1 MLRYF
6 IFLLLPFTMMAQTKK
21 EYQGLLWKISGN
33 GLEKPSYLYGTMHVS
48 NRVAFHLGET
58 FFDALESADIIAL
71 ETNPE
76 FWVKD
81 LTTSKLYHDFFSASY
96 GTSSGR
102 YPLYGSFIPKEPK
115 QKELEYYL
123 SRDQDMLNSLLYRN
137 NTYDQNFEE
146 NTYLDLFIF
155 QTGKKKNKK
164 IVALEDYEESFK
176 SVLMAN
182 RADPDAVRITERQA
196 KSLLGNFSNWNDLM
210 EDAYRKGNLDLLD
223 TITSSTNPGKYHRK
237 YMLDDRNEIMANG
250 MDSLMKIGVVFTGVG
265 AAHLPGNRGV
275 INMLREMGY
284 TVEAVDRDITT
295 QSMGKKDEIDEI
307 IYAQPIIDFVSDDKF
322 ISTKAPGKLV
332 KFISQ
337 PYQEYVFA
345 DMANGSFYS
354 IRRIS
359 TFGLVYGRDES
370 FYLSRMDSLLFEN
383 IPGKI
388 IDKKNIT
395 VSGYPALDI
404 TNQTRQ
410 GDFQHYQIIFTPL
423 ETIICKVG
431 GHKEFAKSEQPEIFF
446 KNIKLNPLKAAEI
459 YTPQF
464 GGFNVNMPGEV
475 RTELYEAAFY
485 NPNYTFWAQSADS
498 DKNYYATGLRQYYD
512 FDYLEEDD
520 FELTYIAKKI
530 GQEKKLDLD
539 TVYLLNNGKR
549 DFARFQLSNKKEQP
563 IFGEVH
569 LEGPK
574 YVFLLTTNP
583 NEQERLSFFKSF
595 EFTNWK
601 YENGFEEYQDS
612 VFHITMAAP
621 KDINNYDSFFQN
633 LRRNQYSSK
642 KKENHEYR
650 GSTNMK
656 MIVNEP
662 TGEQVKIRF
671 ESMGKYGSAKSLEDF
686 WKHRERN
693 FKDGSLKILKDTTL
707 YTIEKPGYLS
717 QAREYWLTDT
727 NTERTIRVK
736 HILENDA
743 LFSIAA
749 GADNQSSISP
759 FVEKAFASFRPTGDT
774 VIGMPVTD
782 SRADL
787 FFDDLL
793 SGDSVR
799 VFEAKNS
806 ISSIRFREQDASKIK
821 DIVVNFKFEGFT
833 RTERLNLL
841 NRLAWLEDDENIPF
855 LEQLYYSNID
865 SSAYQFMILETLADF
880 ETKKANK
887 AFLKLILDEPPFT
900 SNEYTYSNL
909 INELDDSIQLAP
921 MMYPGLL
928 GLTDFE
934 DYRPHVYDLL
944 STLVDS
950 GLVKPSHYR
959 EKYNTILRFAK
970 VELKKQRAKDE
981 RINTYNSYSS
991 NSKSNLE
998 LYNTLLIPFA
1008 GKRAVREHYTNVL
1021 KLSNKVVLANQLA
1034 LISPYFDVPDTIWNY
1049 LCKDPQAHFIT
1060 YEYLSEV
1067 NQLNLLSPENLEKV
1081 NLAKAMIP
1089 NYNNNN
1095 FDSIHFIRTEPV
1107 SIKPF
1112 PALVYFYRTK
1122 KKDDKLWALRYVVV
1136 EDKADMDADY
1146 VISKKGEN
1154 YNRSIDDID
1163 EIIDDTLNEI
1173 ETYQRR
1179 RAEGGGR
1186 YYDDYEYYEDE
1197 W

>member
-1 MLRYF
+1 MLRY
-6 IFLLLPFTMMAQTKK
+6 ILLLVLPLTIMAQTKK

-76 FWVKD
+76 YWVKD
-81 LTTSKLYHDFFSASY
+81 LTSSKLYHDFFASSY
-96 GTSSGR
+96 GYASGR
-102 YPLYGSFIPKEPK
+102 YPLYSSFVPKEPK

-137 NTYDQNFEE
+137 STYEQNFEE

-155 QTGKKKNKK
+155 QTGKKKNKQ

-196 KSLLGNFSNWNDLM
+196 KSLLGNFTNWNDLM

-237 YMLDDRNEIMANG
+237 YMLDIRNEIMVNG
-250 MDSLMKIGVVFTGVG
+250 IDSLMKLGVVFTGVG

-275 INMLREMGY
+275 INMLRELGY
-284 TVEAVDRDITT
+284 TVEAVDRDITS

-307 IYAQPIIDFVSDDKF
+307 IYTHPLRDFTTDDNF

-359 TFGLVYGRDES
+359 TFGLVYGRDEN
-370 FYLSRMDSLLFEN
+370 YYMSRLDSLLFEN

-388 IDKKNIT
+388 IDKKSIT
-395 VSGYPALDI
+395 VSGYPAYDI
-404 TNQTRQ
+404 SNKTRQ
-410 GDFQHYQIIFTPL
+410 GDFQRYQIIFTPL

-431 GHKEFAKSEQPEIFF
+431 GHKEFAKSAQPEVFF
-446 KNIKLNPLKAAEI
+446 NNLKLARKNDSEAYAPR
-459 YTPQF
+459 F
-464 GGFNVNMPGEV
+464 GGFKVNLPGSL
-475 RTELYEAAFY
+475 RTEMYEAAFY
-485 NPNYTFWAQSADS
+485 NPNYTFWAQSADD
-498 DKNYYATGLRQYYD
+498 DKNYYATALRQYYD

-520 FELTYIAKKI
+520 FELTYMAKKI
-530 GQEKKLDLD
+530 GEEKKLELD
-539 TVYLLNNGKR
+539 TVFILNNGKR
-549 DFARFQLSNKKEQP
+549 DFARFELSNKKEQP
-563 IFGEVH
+563 VYGEVH

-574 YVFLLTTNP
+574 YVILLTTDDS
-583 NEQERLSFFKSF
+583 EESRLDFFKSF
-595 EFTNWK
+595 EFKDWK
-601 YENGFEEYQDS
+601 YDDGFQEYQDS
-612 VFHITMAAP
+612 VLHITMAAP
-621 KDINNYDSFFQN
+621 MEINNYDSFFER
-633 LRRNQYSSK
+633 LRRNSYSSK
-642 KKENHEYR
+642 KENHDYR
-650 GSTNMK
+650 GKTK
-656 MIVNEP
+656 TKTIINEP
-662 TGEQVKIRF
+662 TGEQVKIKY
-671 ESMGKYGSAKSLEDF
+671 EYMGKYGSAKDLKSF
-686 WKHRERN
+686 WKYKEGA
-693 FKDGSLKILKDTTL
+693 FKDGSLKILRDTTL

-727 NTERTIRVK
+727 NTDRTIRVK

-743 LFSIAA
+743 MFSIYA
-749 GADNQSSISP
+749 GADNQASISP
-759 FVEKAFASFRPTGDT
+759 FVENAFSSFRPTGDT
-774 VIGMPVTD
+774 IIGLPVTD

-787 FFDDLL
+787 FFADME

-799 VFEAKNS
+799 IFEAKNS
-806 ISSIRFREQDASKIK
+806 ISSVRFRDKDAAKIK
-821 DIVVNFKFEGFT
+821 DMVVNFKFEGFT
-833 RTERLNLL
+833 RNERLNLL
-841 NRLAWLEDDENIPF
+841 NRLAWLDDEENIPF
-855 LEQLYYSNID
+855 LEKLYYTNID

-880 ETKKANK
+880 KTKKGNK
-887 AFLKLILDEPPFT
+887 SFIKLIMDEPPFT
-900 SNEYTYSNL
+900 SSDYTYSNL
-909 INELDDSIQLAP
+909 INELDDSLELAP
-921 MMYPGLL
+921 AMYPKLL

-950 GLVKPSHYR
+950 GLVKQSHYR

-981 RINTYNSYSS
+981 KISTYNSYSS
-991 NSKSNLE
+991 SAQSNLT
-998 LYNTLLIPFA
+998 LYNKLLIPFA
-1008 GKRAVREHYTNVL
+1008 GKRAVKEHYTNVL
-1021 KLSNKVVLANQLA
+1021 KLSNKVVLAEQLTYIA
-1034 LISPYFDVPDTIWNY
+1034 SYFDVPDTIWNY
-1049 LCKDPQAHFIT
+1049 LSEDPQAHYIA
-1060 YEYLSEV
+1060 YEYLKEA
-1067 NQLNLLSPENLEKV
+1067 NKLNLLAPEYLTKV
-1081 NLAKAMIP
+1081 SLAKAMTP
-1089 NYNNNN
+1089 NYNGNN
-1095 FDSIHFIRTEPV
+1095 FDSIHFIRSEEIN
-1107 SIKPF
+1107 IKPF
-1112 PALVYFYRTK
+1112 PAVAYFFRTK

-1136 EDKADMDADY
+1136 EDTPDMSTDY
-1146 VISKKGEN
+1146 VMAKKGEN
-1154 YNRSIDDID
+1154 YNRNLDDID
-1163 EIIDDTLNEI
+1163 EIIEDTLKEI
-1173 ETYQRR
+1173 ETYERR
-1179 RAEGGGR
+1179 RAEGGN
-1186 YYDDYEYYEDE
+1186 YYNEYDYYEDE

>member
-1 MLRYF
+1 ML
-6 IFLLLPFTMMAQTKK
+6 AQSKN

-76 FWVKD
+76 YWVED

-96 GTSSGR
+96 GTSSNR
-102 YPLYGSFIPKEPK
+102 YPLYSSFVPKEPK

-137 NTYDQNFEE
+137 NTYEQNFEE

-164 IVALEDYEESFK
+164 IVALEDYQESFK

-182 RADPDAVRITERQA
+182 RADPDAVRITDRQA
-196 KSLLGNFSNWNDLM
+196 KALLGNFTNWNDLL

-237 YMLDDRNEIMANG
+237 YMLDDRNEIMVNG
-250 MDSLMKIGVVFTGVG
+250 MDSLMKTGVVFTGVG
-265 AAHLPGNRGV
+265 AAHLPGNHGV
-275 INMLREMGY
+275 INLLRKMGY
-284 TVEAVDRDITT
+284 TVEAEDRNISAL
-295 QSMGKKDEIDEI
+295 SMGKKDEIDEI
-307 IYAQPIIDFVSDDKF
+307 IYSQPITDFTSDDNF
-322 ISTKAPGKLV
+322 ITTKAPGKLV

-359 TFGLVYGRDES
+359 TFGLVYGKDES
-370 FYLSRMDSLLFEN
+370 FYMSRLDSLLFEN

-388 IDKKNIT
+388 IDKKSIT
-395 VSGYPALDI
+395 VSGFPAMDI
-404 TNQTRQ
+404 TNKTRQ

-423 ETIICKVG
+423 EIIIFKVG
-431 GHKEFAKSEQPEIFF
+431 GHKDFAKSAQPEIFF
-446 KNIKLNPLKAAEI
+446 KNIRLHRQTTSEVYSPR
-459 YTPQF
+459 F
-464 GGFNVNMPGEV
+464 GGFKVNMPGNL

-485 NPNYTFWAQSADS
+485 NPNYTFWAQSTDS
-498 DKNYYATGLRQYYD
+498 NKNYYATGLRQYYD

-520 FELTYIAKKI
+520 FELTYMARKI
-530 GQEKKLDLD
+530 GEEKKLELD

-549 DFARFQLSNKKEQP
+549 DYSRFQLSNKKNQLLY
-563 IFGEVH
+563 GEIH

-574 YVFLLTTNP
+574 YIILLTTDKS
-583 NEQERLSFFKSF
+583 EEARLKFFESF
-595 EFTNWK
+595 EFENWN
-601 YENGFEEYQDS
+601 YTNGFEEYQDT

-621 KDINNYDSFFQN
+621 KDINNYDSFFQS
-633 LRRNQYSSK
+633 LRRNSYSNK
-642 KKENHEYR
+642 NKENHDYR
-650 GSTNMK
+650 GSTNIK
-656 MIVNEP
+656 VITNEP

-671 ESMGKYGSAKSLEDF
+671 EYMGKYSSAKSLGNF
-686 WKHRERN
+686 WKYKEEA
-693 FKDGSLKILKDTTL
+693 FKDGSLRILRDTTL
-707 YTIEKPGYLS
+707 YTIERPGYLS

-727 NTERTIRVK
+727 NTDRAIRVK

-743 LFSIAA
+743 LFSIFA

-759 FVEKAFASFRPTGDT
+759 FIEKAFASFRPTGDT
-774 VIGMPVTD
+774 VIGIPVTN

-787 FFDDLL
+787 FFADLE
-793 SGDSVR
+793 SGDSVK

-806 ISSIRFREQDASKIK
+806 ISSVRFRDADAAKIK
-821 DIVVNFKFEGFT
+821 DVVVNFKYEGFT
-833 RTERLNLL
+833 RTERLELL
-841 NRLAWLEDDENIPF
+841 NQLAWLKDDDNIPF
-855 LEQLYYSNID
+855 LEQLYYTNID

-880 ETKKANK
+880 ETQKANK
-887 AFLKLILDEPPFT
+887 VFLKLILDEPPFT

-909 INELDDSIQLAP
+909 INELDDSLELAP
-921 MMYPGLL
+921 MMFPGLL

-934 DYRPHVYDLL
+934 DYKPHIYGLL

-950 GLVKPSHYR
+950 GLVKSSHLR

-970 VELKKQRAKDE
+970 VELKKQRARDE

-991 NSKSNLE
+991 SKQSDLT
-998 LYNTLLIPFA
+998 LYNKLLIPFA
-1008 GKRAVREHYTNVL
+1008 GKKAVKEHYTNVL
-1021 KLSNKVVLANQLA
+1021 KLNNKVVLANQLT
-1034 LISPYFDVPDTIWNY
+1034 LIAPHFNVPDTMWNY
-1049 LCKDPQAHFIT
+1049 VSKDPQAHFVA
-1060 YEYLSEV
+1060 YEYLSSV
-1067 NQLNLLSPENLEKV
+1067 KKLNLLAAEYLTKES
-1081 NLAKAMIP
+1081 LAKAMTP

-1095 FDSIHFIRTEPV
+1095 FDSIHFIRSEEI

-1112 PALVYFYRTK
+1112 PAVAYFFRTK
-1122 KKDDKLWALRYVVV
+1122 KKDDKLWSLRYVVV
-1136 EDKADMDADY
+1136 EDKPEMSVDY
-1146 VISKKGEN
+1146 VMAKKGEN
-1154 YNRSIDDID
+1154 YNKKLDDID
-1163 EIIDDTLNEI
+1163 EIIEDTLKEI
-1173 ETYQRR
+1173 EIYQRK
-1179 RAEGGGR
+1179 RAAYSGR
-1186 YYDDYEYYEDE
+1186 YNNYDYNDD